1 MKAITPVTAIT
12 PKRMAFKRDTSRRLF
27 KKLDLAKDVNFLV
40 LEEVSTLVDEF
51 GRILGI

>member
-1 MKAITPVTAIT
+1 MKAISPVTAIT

-27 KKLDLAKDVNFLV
+27 KKLDLDRDVNFLL
-40 LEEVSTLVDEF
+40 LEEVSTLVIEF